1 MMNLT
6 GRARIQFEYRSGT
19 VHDVQLMQS
28 AGNALLDAAA
38 LSAVR
43 DASYPMA
50 PPEIGDRPLVLRL
63 WVQLETS

>member
-6 GRARIQFEYRSGT
+6 GRAHIQFEYRSGT
-19 VHDVQLMQS
+19 VHGVQLMQS

-43 DASYPMA
+43 DANYPIA
-50 PPEIGDRPLVLRL
+50 PPEIGDRTLVLRL
-63 WVQLETS
+63 WVELETS